1 MNANSI
7 SVHNLRKRF
16 PGFLLD
22 DISFQVP
29 CGRIVGFIGENGA
42 GKSTTIKLILDQ
54 LRRDGGSIEIFGED
68 NTKYLQHGSI
78 GVVFDECKFHDVL
91 NAQDLGEIL
100 SGIYTTWDQTLY
112 MQYIRQFGIPPAQR
126 IKELSKGMK
135 MKLSIICAISHHP
148 DILILDE
155 ATTGLDPVVRDEIL
169 DLFLDFIQ
177 DEKHSI
183 LFSTHITSDIQK
195 IADYVVL
202 IHNGKLIFEEQKDEM
217 IYNYGIIRCKRADFP
232 QIDPDDYLISRETT
246 LSMECLVRDREA
258 VRKKY
263 SNFIVD
269 NASIE
274 DIMLFYIKG
283 DSK

>member
-1 MNANSI
+1 
-7 SVHNLRKRF
+7 
-16 PGFLLD
+16 
-22 DISFQVP
+22 
-29 CGRIVGFIGENGA
+29 
-42 GKSTTIKLILDQ
+42 
-54 LRRDGGSIEIFGED
+54 
-68 NTKYLQHGSI
+68 
-78 GVVFDECKFHDVL
+78 
-91 NAQDLGEIL
+91 
-100 SGIYTTWDQTLY
+100 
-112 MQYIRQFGIPPAQR
+112 
-126 IKELSKGMK
+126 MK

-177 DEKHSI
+177 DEQHSV

-202 IHNGKLIFEEQKDEM
+202 IHNGKLIFEEEKDEM
-217 IYNYGIIRCKRADFP
+217 IYNYGIIRCKKADFN
-232 QIDPDDYLISRETT
+232 QINPDDYLISRETT

>member
-42 GKSTTIKLILDQ
+42 GKSTTIKLILNQ
-54 LRRDGGSIEIFGED
+54 LRRDGGSIEILGED

-91 NAQDLGEIL
+91 NAQDLGEIM
-100 SGIYTTWDQTLY
+100 SGIYNTWDQTLY
-112 MQYIRQFGIPPAQR
+112 TQYLKQFGIPPAQR

-169 DLFLDFIQ
+169 DLFLNFIQ

-217 IYNYGIIRCKRADFP
+217 IYNYGIIRCKKADFNR
-232 QIDPDDYLISRETT
+232 INPDDYLIFRETT

>member
-68 NTKYLQHGSI
+68 NTKYLQHGNI

-91 NAQDLGEIL
+91 NAQDLGEIM
-100 SGIYTTWDQTLY
+100 SGIYNTWDQTLY
-112 MQYIRQFGIPPAQR
+112 TQYLKQFGIPPAQR

-135 MKLSIICAISHHP
+135 MISP
-148 DILILDE
+148 
-155 ATTGLDPVVRDEIL
+155 P
-169 DLFLDFIQ
+169 
-177 DEKHSI
+177 
-183 LFSTHITSDIQK
+183 
-195 IADYVVL
+195 
-202 IHNGKLIFEEQKDEM
+202 
-217 IYNYGIIRCKRADFP
+217 
-232 QIDPDDYLISRETT
+232 
-246 LSMECLVRDREA
+246 
-258 VRKKY
+258 
-263 SNFIVD
+263 
-269 NASIE
+269 
-274 DIMLFYIKG
+274 
-283 DSK
+283 

>member
-1 MNANSI
+1 M
-7 SVHNLRKRF
+7 
-16 PGFLLD
+16 
-22 DISFQVP
+22 
-29 CGRIVGFIGENGA
+29 
-42 GKSTTIKLILDQ
+42 
-54 LRRDGGSIEIFGED
+54 
-68 NTKYLQHGSI
+68 
-78 GVVFDECKFHDVL
+78 
-91 NAQDLGEIL
+91 
-100 SGIYTTWDQTLY
+100 
-112 MQYIRQFGIPPAQR
+112 
-126 IKELSKGMK
+126 
-135 MKLSIICAISHHP
+135 
-148 DILILDE
+148 ILDE

-177 DEKHSI
+177 NEQHSV

-232 QIDPDDYLISRETT
+232 QIDPDDYIISRETT

-263 SNFIVD
+263 SKFIVD

-274 DIMLFYIKG
+274 DIMLFYHLHRFFRKRRYILASIHVILFSFFG
-283 DSK
+283 DASHDDANL

>member
-42 GKSTTIKLILDQ
+42 GKSTTIKLILNQ
-54 LRRDGGSIEIFGED
+54 LRRDGGSIEILGED

-91 NAQDLGEIL
+91 NAQDLGEIM
-100 SGIYTTWDQTLY
+100 SGIYNTWDQTLY
-112 MQYIRQFGIPPAQR
+112 TQYLKQFGIPPAQR

-183 LFSTHITSDIQK
+183 LFSTYITSDIQK

-217 IYNYGIIRCKRADFP
+217 IYNYGIIRCKKADFN
-232 QIDPDDYLISRETT
+232 QINPDDYLISRETT

>member
-68 NTKYLQHGSI
+68 NTKYLQHGNI

-91 NAQDLGEIL
+91 NAQDLGEIM
-100 SGIYTTWDQTLY
+100 SGIYNTWDQTLY
-112 MQYIRQFGIPPAQR
+112 TQYLKQFGIPPAQR

-169 DLFLDFIQ
+169 DLFMDFIQ

-183 LFSTHITSDIQK
+183 LFSTHITSDLQK

-232 QIDPDDYLISRETT
+232 QIDPDDYIISRETT

-258 VRKKY
+258 VRKNTAN
-263 SNFIVD
+263 S
-269 NASIE
+269 
-274 DIMLFYIKG
+274 
-283 DSK
+283 

>member
-1 MNANSI
+1 
-7 SVHNLRKRF
+7 
-16 PGFLLD
+16 
-22 DISFQVP
+22 
-29 CGRIVGFIGENGA
+29 
-42 GKSTTIKLILDQ
+42 
-54 LRRDGGSIEIFGED
+54 
-68 NTKYLQHGSI
+68 
-78 GVVFDECKFHDVL
+78 
-91 NAQDLGEIL
+91 
-100 SGIYTTWDQTLY
+100 
-112 MQYIRQFGIPPAQR
+112 
-126 IKELSKGMK
+126 MK
-135 MKLSIICAISHHP
+135 KKLSIICAISHHP

-177 DEKHSI
+177 DEKHSV

>member
-42 GKSTTIKLILDQ
+42 GKSTSIKLILNQ
-54 LRRDGGSIEIFGED
+54 LRRDGGSIEILGED

-100 SGIYTTWDQTLY
+100 SGIYNSWDQTLY
-112 MQYIRQFGIPPAQR
+112 TQYLKQFGIHLAQR

-177 DEKHSI
+177 NEQHSV

-217 IYNYGIIRCKRADFP
+217 IYNYGIIRCKKADFS
-232 QIDPDDYLISRETT
+232 QINPDDYLISRETT

-283 DSK
+283 ASK

>member
-54 LRRDGGSIEIFGED
+54 LRRDGGSIEIFGKD

-100 SGIYTTWDQTLY
+100 SGIYNSWDQTLY
-112 MQYIRQFGIPPAQR
+112 TQYLKQFGIPPAQR

-177 DEKHSI
+177 DEQHSV

-217 IYNYGIIRCKRADFP
+217 IYNYGIIRCKKADFS
-232 QIDPDDYLISRETT
+232 QINPDDYLISRETT

-283 DSK
+283 DLK

>member
-7 SVHNLRKRF
+7 SVHNLRKKF

-42 GKSTTIKLILDQ
+42 GKSTTIKLILNQ
-54 LRRDGGSIEIFGED
+54 LRRDGGSIEILGED
-68 NTKYLQHGSI
+68 NIKYLQHGSI
-78 GVVFDECKFHDVL
+78 GIVFDECKFHGVL
-91 NAQDLGEIL
+91 NAKDLGEIM
-100 SGIYTTWDQTLY
+100 SDIYNTWDQALY
-112 MQYIRQFGIPPAQR
+112 EEYLTKFNIPSNQR

-155 ATTGLDPVVRDEIL
+155 ATTGLDPVMRDEIL
-169 DLFLDFIQ
+169 NLFLDFIQ
-177 DEKHSI
+177 DEQHSI
-183 LFSTHITSDIQK
+183 LFSTHIISDIQK
-195 IADYVVL
+195 VADYVIL
-202 IHNGKLIFEEQKDEM
+202 IHNGRMIFEEQKDEL
-217 IYNYGIIRCKRADFP
+217 IYNYGIIRCKKADF
-232 QIDPDDYLISRETT
+232 QKINPDDYLISKETT
-246 LSMECLVRDREA
+246 LSMECLVRNREA
-258 VRKKY
+258 ACKKY

-283 DSK
+283 GSK

>member
-68 NTKYLQHGSI
+68 NTKYLQQGSI

-100 SGIYTTWDQTLY
+100 SGIYNSWDQTLY
-112 MQYIRQFGIPPAQR
+112 TQYLKQFGIPLAQR

-177 DEKHSI
+177 DEQHSV

-217 IYNYGIIRCKRADFP
+217 IYNYGIIRCKKADFS
-232 QIDPDDYLISRETT
+232 QINPDDYLISRETT

-283 DSK
+283 ASK

>member
-68 NTKYLQHGSI
+68 NTKYLQHGNI

-91 NAQDLGEIL
+91 NAQDLGEIM
-100 SGIYTTWDQTLY
+100 SGIYNTWDQTLY
-112 MQYIRQFGIPPAQR
+112 TQYLKQFGIPPAQR

-169 DLFLDFIQ
+169 DLFMDFIQ

-183 LFSTHITSDIQK
+183 LFSTHITSDLQK

-217 IYNYGIIRCKRADFP
+217 IYNYGIIRCKKADFN
-232 QIDPDDYLISRETT
+232 QINPDDYLISRETT

-283 DSK
+283 ASK

>member
-100 SGIYTTWDQTLY
+100 SGIYNSWDQTLY
-112 MQYIRQFGIPPAQR
+112 TQYLKQFGIPLAQR

-177 DEKHSI
+177 DEQHSV

-217 IYNYGIIRCKRADFP
+217 IYNYGIIRCKKADFS
-232 QIDPDDYLISRETT
+232 QINPDDYLISRETT
-246 LSMECLVRDREA
+246 LSMECLVRDRET
-258 VRKKY
+258 VRKNTAI
-263 SNFIVD
+263 S
-269 NASIE
+269 
-274 DIMLFYIKG
+274 
-283 DSK
+283 

>member
-68 NTKYLQHGSI
+68 NTKYLQHGCI

-100 SGIYTTWDQTLY
+100 SGIYNSWDQTLY
-112 MQYIRQFGIPPAQR
+112 TQYLKQFGIPLAQR

-177 DEKHSI
+177 DEQHSV

-217 IYNYGIIRCKRADFP
+217 IYNYGIIRCKKADFS
-232 QIDPDDYLISRETT
+232 QINPDDYLISRETT

-258 VRKKY
+258 VRKKN

-283 DSK
+283 ASK

>member
-16 PGFLLD
+16 PDFLLD

-42 GKSTTIKLILDQ
+42 GKTTTIKLILNQ
-54 LRRDGGSIEIFGED
+54 LRRDGGSIEILGED

-91 NAQDLGEIL
+91 NAQDLGEIM
-100 SGIYTTWDQTLY
+100 SGIYNTWDQTLY
-112 MQYIRQFGIPPAQR
+112 TQYLKQFGIPPAQR

-177 DEKHSI
+177 NEQHSV

-217 IYNYGIIRCKRADFP
+217 IYNYGIIRCKKADFN
-232 QIDPDDYLISRETT
+232 QINPDDYLIFRETT

>member
-1 MNANSI
+1 M
-7 SVHNLRKRF
+7 
-16 PGFLLD
+16 
-22 DISFQVP
+22 
-29 CGRIVGFIGENGA
+29 
-42 GKSTTIKLILDQ
+42 
-54 LRRDGGSIEIFGED
+54 
-68 NTKYLQHGSI
+68 
-78 GVVFDECKFHDVL
+78 
-91 NAQDLGEIL
+91 
-100 SGIYTTWDQTLY
+100 SGIYNTWDQTLY
-112 MQYIRQFGIPPAQR
+112 TQYLKQFGIPPAQR

-202 IHNGKLIFEEQKDEM
+202 IHNGKLIFEKQKDEM
-217 IYNYGIIRCKRADFP
+217 IYNYGIIRCKKADFN
-232 QIDPDDYLISRETT
+232 QINPDDYLIFRETT

-263 SNFIVD
+263 SNFIID
-269 NASIE
+269 NAPIE

>member
-42 GKSTTIKLILDQ
+42 GKSTSIKLILNQ
-54 LRRDGGSIEIFGED
+54 LRRDGGSIEILGED

-100 SGIYTTWDQTLY
+100 SGIYNSWDQTLY
-112 MQYIRQFGIPPAQR
+112 TQYLKQFGIPPAQR
-126 IKELSKGMK
+126 IKELSKDMK

-177 DEKHSI
+177 NEQHSV

-217 IYNYGIIRCKRADFP
+217 IYNYGIIRCKKADFS
-232 QIDPDDYLISRETT
+232 QINPDDYLISRETT

-283 DSK
+283 ASK

>member
-100 SGIYTTWDQTLY
+100 SGIYNSWDQTLY
-112 MQYIRQFGIPPAQR
+112 TQYLKQFGIPLAQR

-155 ATTGLDPVVRDEIL
+155 ATTGLDPVVRDEI
-169 DLFLDFIQ
+169 
-177 DEKHSI
+177 
-183 LFSTHITSDIQK
+183 HITSDIQK

-217 IYNYGIIRCKRADFP
+217 IYNYGIIRCKKADFS
-232 QIDPDDYLISRETT
+232 QINPDDYLISRETT

-283 DSK
+283 ASK

>member
-7 SVHNLRKRF
+7 SVHNLRKHF

-42 GKSTTIKLILDQ
+42 GKSTTIKLILNQ
-54 LRRDGGSIEIFGED
+54 LRRDGGSIEILGED

-91 NAQDLGEIL
+91 NAQDLGEIM
-100 SGIYTTWDQTLY
+100 SGIYNTWDQALY
-112 MQYIRQFGIPPAQR
+112 TQYLKQFGIPSAQR

-217 IYNYGIIRCKRADFP
+217 IYNYGIIRCKKADFS
-232 QIDPDDYLISRETT
+232 QINPDDYLISRETT
-246 LSMECLVRDREA
+246 LSMECLVHDREA

>member
-7 SVHNLRKRF
+7 SIHNLRKRF

-42 GKSTTIKLILDQ
+42 GKSTTIKLILNQ
-54 LRRDGGSIEIFGED
+54 LRRDGGSIEILGED

-91 NAQDLGEIL
+91 NAQDLGEIM
-100 SGIYTTWDQTLY
+100 SGIYNTWDQALY
-112 MQYIRQFGIPPAQR
+112 TQYLKQFGIPLAQR

-177 DEKHSI
+177 DEQHSV

-217 IYNYGIIRCKRADFP
+217 IYNYGIIRCKKADFS
-232 QIDPDDYLISRETT
+232 QINPDDYLISRETT
-246 LSMECLVRDREA
+246 LSMECLVHDREA

-283 DSK
+283 ASK

>member
-91 NAQDLGEIL
+91 FMT
-100 SGIYTTWDQTLY
+100 Y
-112 MQYIRQFGIPPAQR
+112 
-126 IKELSKGMK
+126 
-135 MKLSIICAISHHP
+135 
-148 DILILDE
+148 
-155 ATTGLDPVVRDEIL
+155 
-169 DLFLDFIQ
+169 
-177 DEKHSI
+177 
-183 LFSTHITSDIQK
+183 
-195 IADYVVL
+195 
-202 IHNGKLIFEEQKDEM
+202 
-217 IYNYGIIRCKRADFP
+217 
-232 QIDPDDYLISRETT
+232 
-246 LSMECLVRDREA
+246 
-258 VRKKY
+258 
-263 SNFIVD
+263 
-269 NASIE
+269 
-274 DIMLFYIKG
+274 
-283 DSK
+283 

>member
-42 GKSTTIKLILDQ
+42 GKSTTIRLILDQ

-78 GVVFDECKFHDVL
+78 GVVFDECNFHDVL
-91 NAQDLGEIL
+91 NAHDLDEIL
-100 SGIYTTWDQTLY
+100 SDIYNTWDQALY
-112 MQYIRQFGIPPAQR
+112 TQYLKQFGIPPAQR

-177 DEKHSI
+177 DEKHSV
-183 LFSTHITSDIQK
+183 LFSTHITSDIQR

-202 IHNGKLIFEEQKDEM
+202 IHNGKLIFFSFLRLPL
-217 IYNYGIIRCKRADFP
+217 IT
-232 QIDPDDYLISRETT
+232 DPFDTYFFRGSL
-246 LSMECLVRDREA
+246 
-258 VRKKY
+258 
-263 SNFIVD
+263 
-269 NASIE
+269 
-274 DIMLFYIKG
+274 LFYGSLYKTHETDLRLKRFFGFISHNG
-283 DSK
+283 FLSLFDF

>member
-42 GKSTTIKLILDQ
+42 GKSTTIKLILNQ
-54 LRRDGGSIEIFGED
+54 LRRDGGSIEILGED

-91 NAQDLGEIL
+91 NAHDFGEIM
-100 SGIYTTWDQTLY
+100 SGIYNTWDQTLY
-112 MQYIRQFGIPPAQR
+112 TQYLKQFGIPPAQR

-135 MKLSIICAISHHP
+135 MKLSIVCAISHHP

-217 IYNYGIIRCKRADFP
+217 IYNYGIIRCKKADFS
-232 QIDPDDYLISRETT
+232 QINPDDYLISRETT

>member
-1 MNANSI
+1 
-7 SVHNLRKRF
+7 
-16 PGFLLD
+16 
-22 DISFQVP
+22 
-29 CGRIVGFIGENGA
+29 
-42 GKSTTIKLILDQ
+42 
-54 LRRDGGSIEIFGED
+54 
-68 NTKYLQHGSI
+68 
-78 GVVFDECKFHDVL
+78 
-91 NAQDLGEIL
+91 
-100 SGIYTTWDQTLY
+100 
-112 MQYIRQFGIPPAQR
+112 
-126 IKELSKGMK
+126 MK
-135 MKLSIICAISHHP
+135 MKLSIICSISHHP

-183 LFSTHITSDIQK
+183 LFSTHITSDIQR

-202 IHNGKLIFEEQKDEM
+202 IHNGKLIFEEHKDEM
-217 IYNYGIIRCKRADFP
+217 IYNYGIIRCKKADFS
-232 QIDPDDYLISRETT
+232 QINPDDYLISRETT
-246 LSMECLVRDREA
+246 LSMECLVHDREA

-283 DSK
+283 ASK

>member
-68 NTKYLQHGSI
+68 NTNYLQHGSI

-100 SGIYTTWDQTLY
+100 SGIYNSWDQTLY
-112 MQYIRQFGIPPAQR
+112 TQYLKQFGIPLAQR

-177 DEKHSI
+177 DEQHSV

-217 IYNYGIIRCKRADFP
+217 IYNYGIIRCKKADFS
-232 QIDPDDYLISRETT
+232 QINPDDYLISRETT
-246 LSMECLVRDREA
+246 LSMECLVHDREA

>member
-42 GKSTTIKLILDQ
+42 GKSTTIKLILNQ
-54 LRRDGGSIEIFGED
+54 LRRDGGSIEILGED

-91 NAQDLGEIL
+91 NAHDFGEIM
-100 SGIYTTWDQTLY
+100 SGIYNTWDQTLY
-112 MQYIRQFGIPPAQR
+112 TQYLKQFGIPPAQR

-135 MKLSIICAISHHP
+135 MKLSIVCAISHHP

-169 DLFLDFIQ
+169 DLFWTSFRMN
-177 DEKHSI
+177 STRS
-183 LFSTHITSDIQK
+183 FSRHISLPIFRK
-195 IADYVVL
+195 LL
-202 IHNGKLIFEEQKDEM
+202 IM
-217 IYNYGIIRCKRADFP
+217 
-232 QIDPDDYLISRETT
+232 
-246 LSMECLVRDREA
+246 
-258 VRKKY
+258 
-263 SNFIVD
+263 
-269 NASIE
+269 
-274 DIMLFYIKG
+274 
-283 DSK
+283 

>member
-68 NTKYLQHGSI
+68 NTNYLQHGSI

-100 SGIYTTWDQTLY
+100 SGIYNSWDQTLY
-112 MQYIRQFGIPPAQR
+112 TQYLKQFGIPLAQR

-217 IYNYGIIRCKRADFP
+217 IYNYGIIRCKRADFT